1 LQLQTAL
8 ELDLTQHLTSE
19 IKSRQHFEVAMS
31 RETSNLQ
38 QTLENRLSHHD
49 LVSKDL
55 QAFRLELDKEFKS
68 RFQQFDRRFQEEH
81 HKFKNLSKVVLST
94 NTSDSERA
102 ERILNRPIG
111 DRVECRLEKE
121 AEFQNIT
128 ILEEQTDSGDAGAMD
143 GVVTTSKENVRR
155 RIARWE
161 AREMNDHGATTEHT
175 ECAFQEDMSCSW
187 DQLKLID
194 HDQIIEQTDS
204 TLEEGLVCFVGSN
217 MNT

>member
-1 LQLQTAL
+1 MG
-8 ELDLTQHLTSE
+8 
-19 IKSRQHFEVAMS
+19 AMS

-161 AREMNDHGATTEHT
+161 AREIN
-175 ECAFQEDMSCSW
+175 
-187 DQLKLID
+187 D

-204 TLEEGLVCFVGSN
+204 TLEEGLACFVGSN